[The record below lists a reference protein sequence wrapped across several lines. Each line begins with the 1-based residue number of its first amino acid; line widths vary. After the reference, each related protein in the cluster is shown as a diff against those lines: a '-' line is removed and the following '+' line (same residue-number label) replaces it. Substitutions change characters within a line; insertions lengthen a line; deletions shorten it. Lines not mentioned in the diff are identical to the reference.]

1 MAFREMI
8 RSVLPDKP
16 LARIPL
22 TSGLFKEPN
31 NITAVGVTPALM
43 QDTGQARTEPV
54 LLGIEINSN
63 YGVIYSP
70 LGLAGGW
77 EMSQSPYAR
86 GINDV
91 GAIQMGQNVLMYSV
105 TH

>member
-1 MAFREMI
+1 
-8 RSVLPDKP
+8 VLPDKP
-16 LARIPL
+16 LARIPV
-22 TSGLFKEPN
+22 TASLFKEPN

-43 QDTGQARTEPV
+43 QETGQARAEPM
-54 LLGIEINSN
+54 LLGIEINGN

-70 LGLAGGW
+70 LGLSGGW

-86 GINDV
+86 GVNDV
-91 GAIQMGQNVLMYSV
+91 SAIQMGQNVMSYSV